1 VLALIQKS
9 NSLSSKV
16 NFEFNNNINY
26 ELLLNSKTP
35 DLEEDNSDSFMAES
49 LAEAEREV
57 A

>member
-1 VLALIQKS
+1 
-9 NSLSSKV
+9 V